1 MENKLKEII
10 RKMVKEIQSEKEL
23 EEMSVTG
30 NVAGYNTPAAFSK
43 PGQTAKKN
51 KRLAAVTGGTVVND
65 LEEGLVSSAS
75 APFTK
80 PQDVPAKNQRL
91 AKVSG
96 GTLVGEDI
104 GVLDL
109 KQPTLKPT
117 ATLAGKADE
126 KDKEMAD
133 VSDQQLVENRWVA
146 LKKEEGTPQRK
157 IAKGLSEVKK
167 QLAEIEKFVNWYNR
181 LKTENGVDRTSY
193 FKRTYGNLHTIKER
207 LNKIAE
213 KIHSM

>member
-23 EEMSVTG
+23 EEMTG
-30 NVAGYNTPAAFSK
+30 TAAVAGYNTPAAFSK

-51 KRLAAVTGGTVVND
+51 KRLASVTGGTIVND
-65 LEEGLVSSAS
+65 LEESKL
-75 APFTK
+75 K
-80 PQDVPAKNQRL
+80 
-91 AKVSG
+91 
-96 GTLVGEDI
+96 EDI

-109 KQPTLKPT
+109 NPINLKPT
-117 ATLAGKADE
+117 ATLAGKEDE
-126 KDKEMAD
+126 KDDDMAD
-133 VSDQQLVENRWVA
+133 VSDLQLVENRWVA